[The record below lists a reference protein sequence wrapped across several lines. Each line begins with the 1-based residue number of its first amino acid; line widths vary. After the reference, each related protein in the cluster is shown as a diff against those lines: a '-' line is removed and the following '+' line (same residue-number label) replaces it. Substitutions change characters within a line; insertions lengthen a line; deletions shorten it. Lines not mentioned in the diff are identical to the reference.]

1 MIYNILD
8 KIVMNDF
15 SSTIANLVKNND
27 KCVVFD
33 IGCFQGNFS
42 RNLINKIPTSKKKFY
57 LFDPN
62 PNLKLK
68 DFKHFNIAFSNKKK
82 KQKFYL
88 NTFFPSSGSV
98 DLDHNNPP
106 LRQ

>member
-42 RNLINKIPTSKKKFY
+42 RNLSNKIYFC
-57 LFDPN
+57 
-62 PNLKLK
+62 
-68 DFKHFNIAFSNKKK
+68 
-82 KQKFYL
+82 
-88 NTFFPSSGSV
+88 
-98 DLDHNNPP
+98 
-106 LRQ
+106 